1 MPEETQ
7 AERPERARP
16 NVKMVDSPTPVD
28 EFYIDGASGL
38 ISRGGVIKLDLFR
51 VVGFDPDTKVEM
63 RQVSHRLVLPLTAL
77 PDLLKAFQSV
87 ARAAQQAAQETSSK
101 AESDSEGSASPVSNL
116 VEF

>member
-7 AERPERARP
+7 DERPERARP
-16 NVKMVDSPTPVD
+16 TVRMVDSPTPVD

-38 ISRGGVIKLDLFR
+38 MSRGGGIKLDLFR

-63 RQVSHRLVLPLTAL
+63 RQVSHRLVMPLTAL

-87 ARAAQQAAQETSSK
+87 ARAAQQAAGKGGAQ
-101 AESDSEGSASPVSNL
+101 SEGPASPVTDL
-116 VEF
+116 VL

>member
-16 NVKMVDSPTPVD
+16 NVKMVDNPTPVD

-51 VVGFDPDTKVEM
+51 VVGFDPDTKVEL
-63 RQVSHRLVLPLTAL
+63 RQVSHRLVMPLSAL

-87 ARAAQQAAQETSSK
+87 ARAAQQAAQQAEGK
-101 AESDSEGSASPVSNL
+101 GAAESEGPASPVTDL
-116 VEF
+116 VL

>member
-7 AERPERARP
+7 AERSESARP
-16 NVKMVDSPTPVD
+16 NIKMVASPTPVD

-38 ISRGGVIKLDLFR
+38 MSRGGVIKLDLFR
-51 VVGFDPDTKVEM
+51 VVGFDPDSKVEL
-63 RQVSHRLVLPLTAL
+63 REVSHRLVMPLTAL

-101 AESDSEGSASPVSNL
+101 AKSDSEGPALPVSNL